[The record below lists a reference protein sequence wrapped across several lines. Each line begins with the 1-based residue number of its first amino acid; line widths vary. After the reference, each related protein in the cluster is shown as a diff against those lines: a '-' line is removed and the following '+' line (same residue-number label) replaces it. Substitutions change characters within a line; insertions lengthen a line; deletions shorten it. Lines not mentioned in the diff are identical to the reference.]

1 MTVDK
6 KGWLEKVLDDAS
18 ADVKSWPSWL
28 RDDCSSDDGQGST
41 EPSSASSSS
50 GGPEEKAHRF
60 D

>member
-41 EPSSASSSS
+41 EPSSASSQLVKIS
-50 GGPEEKAHRF
+50 
-60 D
+60 DC